1 MCVVDPTPAGAPGSD
16 SSRLGGVFFVLISIF
31 LTKRSK
37 YEQAG

>member
-16 SSRLGGVFFVLISIF
+16 SSRLGGVFFERFVKNIEMS
-31 LTKRSK
+31 TK